1 MFQVKANMKLLK
13 MGKYWVDLEWAKL
26 LENWRFYTIAK
37 EPLQSKVSSTYMRTG
52 TSKYVVYCSDSIM
65 KFYLCWQISKFN
77 PSYFEN

>member
-37 EPLQSKVSSTYMRTG
+37 EPLQSKVSSR
-52 TSKYVVYCSDSIM
+52 TSKYVEYCIDIYVGKFQNSIHHIL
-65 KFYLCWQISKFN
+65 KID
-77 PSYFEN
+77 